1 LPKTHTSGIIAHT
14 ASYHHY
20 SETRKVFTGLI
31 KTMRPKQWI
40 KNVFVFA
47 PLVFDKK
54 LAEPNYLVR
63 TIIGF
68 VLLCIVSGTVY
79 IINDVVDVEK
89 DRQHPKKRKRP
100 IASGRLGTR
109 VATVAAIIILL
120 IALPL
125 AFLLDP
131 LFGAIAGGY
140 LLIQIAYSFW
150 LKNIVIIDVMTIA
163 SGFILRVAA
172 GIPLVDA
179 ARFSPWLYVCMML
192 GSLLI
197 GFGKRRHEL
206 TLLKENANAHRQ
218 SLEEYNLT
226 LLDHAITIVTA
237 STLLAYAL
245 YTFSAEG
252 LPANHAMMLTIPFV
266 LYAIFRYLYLIH
278 VRGMGGEPE
287 EILLA
292 DRPFQAAI
300 FLWGLSVVVAL
311 YVLPQMELLIR

>member
-1 LPKTHTSGIIAHT
+1 VI
-14 ASYHHY
+14 
-20 SETRKVFTGLI
+20 VGLI
-31 KTMRPKQWI
+31 KTMRPKQWV
-40 KNVFVFA
+40 KNIFVFA

-54 LAEPNYLVR
+54 LTELHYLGR
-63 TIIGF
+63 TIAGF
-68 VLLCIVSGTVY
+68 VLLCVVSGAVY
-79 IINDVVDVEK
+79 IINDVADVEN

-100 IASGRLGTR
+100 IASGRLSTG
-109 VATVAAIIILL
+109 VAVGAAIVILL
-120 IALPL
+120 VALPL
-125 AFLLDP
+125 SFFLDP
-131 LFGAIAGGY
+131 IFGGLATGY
-140 LLIQIAYSFW
+140 LLLQLAYSFR
-150 LKNIVIIDVMTIA
+150 LKHVAIIDVMIIA

-172 GIPLVDA
+172 GVPLVNA

-252 LPANHAMMLTIPFV
+252 LPSNYAMMLTIPFV

-278 VRGMGGEPE
+278 VKGIGGEPE
-287 EILLA
+287 EIILT
-292 DRPFQAAI
+292 DRPFQVAI
-300 FLWGLSVVVAL
+300 LLWGLSVLAIL
-311 YVLPQMELLIR
+311 YVLPWIEQFAE